1 MRALVVYESMFGNTA
16 EVARAIAEGLGDRF
30 DVTLAEVHDMPT
42 MDGVE
47 LLVVGAPTHAFGL
60 SRPATRADAVR
71 QGAPAQGQE
80 GGLREFLDTA
90 PKLPGLAAAAFDTK
104 VRVRF
109 MSGSAARKALRRL
122 RELGCRPVV
131 PAENFLVGGTTGPLL
146 EGELERARRWAGD
159 VASAA

>member
-16 EVARAIAEGLGDRF
+16 EIARVIADGIADRF
-30 DVTLAEVHDMPT
+30 DVTLAEVHDMPALS
-42 MDGVE
+42 GVD

-71 QGAPAQGQE
+71 QGARAGAQE
-80 GGLREFLDTA
+80 HGLREFLDAA
-90 PKLPGLAAAAFDTK
+90 PKLPGMAAAAFDTK

-109 MSGSAARKALRRL
+109 MSGSAARKALKHL
-122 RELGCRPVV
+122 RGLGCRAVV

-146 EGELERARRWAGD
+146 EGELERARRWAVD
-159 VASAA
+159 VAAAA